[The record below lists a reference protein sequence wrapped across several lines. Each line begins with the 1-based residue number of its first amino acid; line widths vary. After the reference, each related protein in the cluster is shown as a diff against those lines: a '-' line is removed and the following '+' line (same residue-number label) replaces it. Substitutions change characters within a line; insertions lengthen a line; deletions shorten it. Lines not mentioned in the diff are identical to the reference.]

1 MVGVLLAIFIVLGC
15 YLAARY
21 LILAPQN
28 RALVAR
34 PMKQAKLIGGRVSD
48 FHATQVE
55 SSGIGAVAIDEINGA
70 LRHRSPLGQETL
82 LDVALI
88 TAVTR
93 KIRYDGNGMALIV
106 HYRVRPDTVPEEIV
120 IPFES
125 RQMRDSWAMLLGAD
139 AAGTQR
145 IRPHPFLPAA
155 A

>member
-1 MVGVLLAIFIVLGC
+1 MIGPLLAMFIVLGC
-15 YLAARY
+15 YLAARH

-34 PMKQAKLIGGRVSD
+34 PMKHATLIGGRVSN

-82 LDVALI
+82 LDIALI

-93 KIRYDGNGMALIV
+93 KIRYYGNGMALIV
-106 HYRVRPDTVPEEIV
+106 QYRVRPDTVPEEIV

-125 RQMRDSWAMLLGAD
+125 RQIRDSWAMLLGAD

-145 IRPHPFLPAA
+145 MRLHPFLPAA